1 MSFIFMFKIS
11 YELLKFFENLF
22 GYNLVNFLY
31 VFIEFFIFI
40 QFSLKQIFVINN
52 YSIYLCKIYNL
63 KYLGFVK

>member
-40 QFSLKQIFVINN
+40 
-52 YSIYLCKIYNL
+52 
-63 KYLGFVK
+63 